1 VPGWLIDVMAKS
13 PWVAVVALLCR
24 LCHLTVKHLTQA
36 DPRNVAALGGVFG
49 GRKRRE
55 DARAL
60 LESLRDQGDGPPPV
74 DSPRKGGQNPPSR

>member
-36 DPRNVAALGGVFG
+36 DPKNVAALGGVFG

-60 LESLRDQGDGPPPV
+60 LESLRDQDNATPQV
-74 DSPRKGGQNPPSR
+74 ESPSKGEQNPPSG